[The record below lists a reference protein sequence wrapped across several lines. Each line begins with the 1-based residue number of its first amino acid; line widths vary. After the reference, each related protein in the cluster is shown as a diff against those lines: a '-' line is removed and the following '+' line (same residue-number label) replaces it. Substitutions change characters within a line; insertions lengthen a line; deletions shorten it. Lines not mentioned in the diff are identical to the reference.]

1 MLGIMAAYLP
11 SGWPA
16 GVHPPGSEGFEQTA
30 ITWLLDVVPP
40 DYRLHGV
47 LLRHPLALAALAR
60 HHLAACVA
68 GARQGYRT
76 ARTELGPDLPPGGVA
91 AVLDAYQSEGRRLV
105 ATARAVDLVGRA
117 LHGEKFVPQLSG
129 SRSTTPG
136 PANGIRPAGPRS
148 TPRPANGA
156 RAAEPRGANGRAA
169 ISRPAGPRPAGPRPA
184 GPHPADP
191 HPVGPHP
198 AGPHPAGAHPAD
210 PHPVGPHPADPRIAD
225 AIPAQTRRAGPRRA
239 EPRRADPRSGGTRSA
254 QPHPAE
260 PHQATPDGTEPRRA
274 SPGPAASHPTE
285 AHATGPH
292 TVEPRPAAG
301 RQRASRP
308 PARAS

>member
-1 MLGIMAAYLP
+1 MAAYLP

-16 GVHPPGSEGFEQTA
+16 GVHPPDSEGFEQTA

-117 LHGEKFVPQLSG
+117 LHGEKFVPQLAG
-129 SRSTTPG
+129 ARSTTP
-136 PANGIRPAGPRS
+136 RPA
-148 TPRPANGA
+148 TPR
-156 RAAEPRGANGRAA
+156 
-169 ISRPAGPRPAGPRPA
+169 
-184 GPHPADP
+184 
-191 HPVGPHP
+191 
-198 AGPHPAGAHPAD
+198 PAGAHPANSRRPEPSSSSPPAAARPANGRKAPPPPD
-210 PHPVGPHPADPRIAD
+210 QRAAARPANGRAGAPQPPSTRRGGPRPVGPRVPRA
-225 AIPAQTRRAGPRRA
+225 A
-239 EPRRADPRSGGTRSA
+239 S
-254 QPHPAE
+254 
-260 PHQATPDGTEPRRA
+260 RA
-274 SPGPAASHPTE
+274 S
-285 AHATGPH
+285 
-292 TVEPRPAAG
+292 
-301 RQRASRP
+301 
-308 PARAS
+308 

>member
-60 HHLAACVA
+60 HHVAACVA

-76 ARTELGPDLPPGGVA
+76 ARAELGHDLPPGGVA

-105 ATARAVDLVGRA
+105 ATAHAVDLVGRA

-129 SRSTTPG
+129 SRSTTPRPAQARPPHPRETAQRRAG
-136 PANGIRPAGPRS
+136 PA
-148 TPRPANGA
+148 
-156 RAAEPRGANGRAA
+156 
-169 ISRPAGPRPAGPRPA
+169 PAGPRPASPA
-184 GPHPADP
+184 ASDP
-191 HPVGPHP
+191 ST
-198 AGPHPAGAHPAD
+198 
-210 PHPVGPHPADPRIAD
+210 
-225 AIPAQTRRAGPRRA
+225 AQTRRTEA
-239 EPRRADPRSGGTRSA
+239 RRADPRSGGPR
-254 QPHPAE
+254 PAE
-260 PHQATPDGTEPRRA
+260 PHPAAPTVPEPRRA
-274 SPGPAASHPTE
+274 SPEPAVSRSAE
-285 AHATGPH
+285 AHATGPR
-292 TVEPRPAAG
+292 TAEPPSDG
-301 RQRASRP
+301 RRTGPPRASRS